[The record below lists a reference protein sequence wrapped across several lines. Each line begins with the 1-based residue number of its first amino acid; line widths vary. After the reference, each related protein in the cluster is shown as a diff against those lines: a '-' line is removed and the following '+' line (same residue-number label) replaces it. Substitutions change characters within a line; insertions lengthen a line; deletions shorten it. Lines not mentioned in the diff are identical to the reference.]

1 MRRARDE
8 ARKSGPTSHYPFR
21 ITGQGVRIDGEVNR
35 ATEQPKGNR
44 QVRSPQGSGTR
55 WARLKSSVRDPKPVD
70 LGVDR
75 LKPRETWVEDRT
87 RVEVQIT
94 GMICV

>member
-8 ARKSGPTSHYPFR
+8 TRKSGPTSHYPFR
-21 ITGQGVRIDGEVNR
+21 ITGQGVRTDGEVNW
-35 ATEQPKGNR
+35 AAKQPKGNR
-44 QVRSPQGSGTR
+44 QVRNAQARGTR

-87 RVEVQIT
+87 RVEGQIT
-94 GMICV
+94 GMIRA